1 LHSHPCQA
9 GTTQTRKEP
18 VASRRTSRG
27 ETKDLEDCSSLIEVV
42 TTGGNGP
49 QPHRLRAPWRGE
61 DLLRGNPW
69 SVSGTGERHR
79 APGSF
84 GRVSP
89 PPRIPPLPPAERDE
103 RAAELLAP
111 LTNEGR
117 VLNIF
122 ATLVRHP
129 RLFNRWSP
137 FGGTLLYRGELSAR
151 HRELLIL
158 RTAWHCRAQY
168 EWGQHVRI
176 AKAAGLTDDEISRVP
191 LGGDAAGWDGLDA
204 ALLRAADELHRD
216 ASINDDTWSALAAEL
231 DERQLIE
238 VCMVVGQYH
247 LVAFTLNS
255 LGVEPEADAAPF
267 PQ

>member
-1 LHSHPCQA
+1 M
-9 GTTQTRKEP
+9 
-18 VASRRTSRG
+18 
-27 ETKDLEDCSSLIEVV
+27 
-42 TTGGNGP
+42 
-49 QPHRLRAPWRGE
+49 
-61 DLLRGNPW
+61 
-69 SVSGTGERHR
+69 
-79 APGSF
+79 PG
-84 GRVSP
+84 
-89 PPRIPPLPPAERDE
+89 PRIPPLPAADRDE

-111 LTNEGR
+111 LTNDGR

-129 RLFNRWSP
+129 RLFNRWSS
-137 FGGTLLYRGELSAR
+137 FGGVLLYRGELSGR

-158 RTAWHCRAQY
+158 RTAWHCHAEY

-176 AKAAGLTDDEISRVP
+176 AKAAGLTDDEVDRVP
-191 LGGDAAGWDGLDA
+191 EGPDAPRWSDLDA

-216 ASINDDTWSALAAEL
+216 ATIGEDTWGALAAEL

-255 LGVEPEADAAPF
+255 LGVQPEPDAAAF
-267 PQ
+267 PG